1 MVSGAGRRW
10 DGCGVFLIMSHERLY
25 TEIVAESGA
34 EERRSE
40 SVMMHV
46 IALL

>member
-1 MVSGAGRRW
+1 MA
-10 DGCGVFLIMSHERLY
+10 LAHEWLD